1 MLPVYVIVRVLVA
14 AYIFMTGYGHFCYFY
29 DRTSSSWLRLAQ
41 VLLRVNIYTM
51 FLCIA
56 MSRTYLFYYFVP
68 LTTFWFLMVRV
79 KRGTAPG
86 RFVVSY
92 VLKRVVVLLVCL
104 RSTPPWP
111 SRRPGIHRCPFS
123 VSRLPFYFSFP

>member
-1 MLPVYVIVRVLVA
+1 VLPVYVVVRVLVA

-79 KRGTAPG
+79 ECGMATG
-86 RFVVSY
+86 CFVA
-92 VLKRVVVLLVCL
+92 CFL
-104 RSTPPWP
+104 RSQTRRRP
-111 SRRPGIHRCPFS
+111 SRVP
-123 VSRLPFYFSFP
+123 